1 MTKPLPPASPNE
13 IAKWV
18 RDAAAEDAWRPGHK
32 LGIGAAAPSE
42 NRGFHFAIVEAALN
56 RARLKTYVRGAKPFR
71 RLRRNQSAV
80 NDSLIEAVHHLTTQT
95 QEMKQE
101 LNELRRVVGNLRRQ
115 LAASEGSAEPA
126 ADNAADDSQPPESCA

>member
-18 RDAAAEDAWRPGHK
+18 RDAAAEDPWRPGHK
-32 LGIGAAAPSE
+32 LGIGAAAASE

-115 LAASEGSAEPA
+115 LAAEPA
-126 ADNAADDSQPPESCA
+126 ADNASDDPQPPESCA

>member
-1 MTKPLPPASPNE
+1 MTKPLPPASTDE

-18 RDAAAEDAWRPGHK
+18 RDAAAEDLWRPGPK
-32 LGIGAAAPSE
+32 LGIGAAAGADS
-42 NRGFHFAIVEAALN
+42 RGFHFAIVEAALN
-56 RARLKTYVRGAKPFR
+56 RARLKTFVRGAKPFR

-80 NDSLIEAVHHLTTQT
+80 NDSLIEAVHHLSTQT

-115 LAASEGSAEPA
+115 LAAAEEPA
-126 ADNAADDSQPPESCA
+126 EDAAGSPQPPNSCA